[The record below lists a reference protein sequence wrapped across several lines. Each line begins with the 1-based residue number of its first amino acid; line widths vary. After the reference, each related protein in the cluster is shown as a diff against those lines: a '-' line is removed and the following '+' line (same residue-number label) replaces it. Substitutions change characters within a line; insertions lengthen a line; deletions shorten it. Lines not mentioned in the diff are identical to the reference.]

1 MPRKYYTANKYYPAS
16 NDSASYA
23 IPLQTLLI
31 GIIVI
36 LVIYIAQT
44 AFFKHSGAPVKVY
57 NNDTT
62 IVQRGPEGEGTNGW
76 FGIRPNY
83 GYTNLPGDV
92 LMNPYVPPL
101 KDDRYI
107 MTSGGS
113 IPVNISTNVGAV
125 DTAYRQVGILTPV
138 NGPNKILSLMGRPLY
153 TNRDKWQFYTMAENN
168 IKLPLTKN
176 GRSCTSEYG
185 CDNVYTNDTL
195 YVEGYKE
202 PYKVTMYENSV
213 IKYLPFI

>member
-1 MPRKYYTANKYYPAS
+1 MPRKYYPAVVNNSSS
-16 NDSASYA
+16 NYA
-23 IPLQTLLI
+23 IPLPTVLL
-31 GIIVI
+31 GIIVL
-36 LVIYIAQT
+36 LVLYIAHAT
-44 AFFKHSGAPVKVY
+44 FFKSHVKVY

-62 IVQRGPEGEGTNGW
+62 IVERGSSDSGSSGW
-76 FGIRPNY
+76 FGVRPNY

-107 MTSGGS
+107 MTSGGTVP
-113 IPVNISTNVGAV
+113 INVSTNVGAV

-185 CDNVYTNDTL
+185 CDNVYTNDVL

>member
-1 MPRKYYTANKYYPAS
+1 MPRKYYPAT
-16 NDSASYA
+16 NDSVPYA
-23 IPLQTLLI
+23 IPFQTVLI

-36 LVIYIAQT
+36 LVIYIAHT
-44 AFFKHSGAPVKVY
+44 SFFKHAGAPVKVY

-62 IVQRGPEGEGTNGW
+62 IVQRGPEGADYGGGNGW
-76 FGIRPNY
+76 FGVRPNY

-107 MTSGGS
+107 MTSGGT
-113 IPVNISTNVGAV
+113 IPINISTNVGAV

-185 CDNVYTNDTL
+185 CDNVYTNETL

>member
-1 MPRKYYTANKYYPAS
+1 MPRKYYPAVVNNNS
-16 NDSASYA
+16 STYA
-23 IPLQTLLI
+23 IPLPTVLL
-31 GIIVI
+31 GIIVL
-36 LVIYIAQT
+36 LVLYIAHAT
-44 AFFKHSGAPVKVY
+44 FFKSSGAPVKVY

-62 IVQRGPEGEGTNGW
+62 IVERGSNDSGGSGGW
-76 FGIRPNY
+76 FGIRPSY

-107 MTSGGS
+107 MTSGGTVP
-113 IPVNISTNVGAV
+113 INISTNVGAV

-185 CDNVYTNDTL
+185 CDNVYTNDVL

>member
-1 MPRKYYTANKYYPAS
+1 MPRKYYPATINNS
-16 NDSASYA
+16 SPTYA
-23 IPLQTLLI
+23 IPLPTVLL
-31 GIIVI
+31 GIIVL
-36 LVIYIAQT
+36 LVLYIAHAT
-44 AFFKHSGAPVKVY
+44 FFKSSGPPVKVY

-62 IVQRGPEGEGTNGW
+62 IVERGSSDSGSSGW
-76 FGIRPNY
+76 FGIRPSY

-107 MTSGGS
+107 MTSGGTVP
-113 IPVNISTNVGAV
+113 INISTNVGAV

-185 CDNVYTNDTL
+185 CDNVYTNDVL

>member
-1 MPRKYYTANKYYPAS
+1 MPRKHYPTIINNS
-16 NDSASYA
+16 SPTYA
-23 IPLQTLLI
+23 IPLQTVLL

-36 LVIYIAQT
+36 LVLYIA
-44 AFFKHSGAPVKVY
+44 HSTFYKPSVKVY

-62 IVQRGPEGEGTNGW
+62 IVERGAETNGGGGW
-76 FGIRPNY
+76 FGVRPNY

-107 MTSGGS
+107 MTSGGT
-113 IPVNISTNVGAV
+113 IPINISTNVGAV

-168 IKLPLTKN
+168 IKLPLSKN